1 MVKTSGYYIKSY
13 DGLRGVFVPPVLMTH
28 LGIFD
33 FLYEGSFTH
42 RIWLTI
48 SGHTALYGFFCLSG
62 FLITTILLKEK
73 EKHGEVSISRFLI
86 RRALRLLPPLIL
98 FYLVVALF
106 MHQSW
111 IVPQWVALAC
121 SVFYCFNFIPNKF
134 WSNELS
140 HTWSLSVEE
149 QFYFIW
155 PWFIKF
161 FRAKIIYLICIGTV
175 ILSMVAIVVYPRISF
190 SYQNETHTIASAF
203 FEERFLLPAICPVLC
218 GSVAALLF
226 FYLKENI
233 IRLIKSERCVPL
245 FILLICCPLYL
256 PSTLL
261 HFAFML
267 QALGISIFI
276 LWITVFNES
285 TISRI
290 LQNPLLVLIG
300 NMSYAIYIW
309 QGLFLG
315 TAPTSTKWFQQ
326 FPQNVALTLA
336 VAAFSYFIIEKP
348 LMQYKQKYSNI

>member
-1 MVKTSGYYIKSY
+1 MKTSGYYIKSY
-13 DGLRGVFVPPVLMTH
+13 DGLRGAFVPPVLMTH
-28 LGIFD
+28 LGVFD
-33 FLYEGSFTH
+33 FLYGGAFTH

-73 EKHGEVSISRFLI
+73 EKCGDVSIKRFLI

-106 MHQSW
+106 MHQGL

-149 QFYFIW
+149 QFYLLW
-155 PWFIKF
+155 PWLIKYL
-161 FRAKIIYLICIGTV
+161 RSKIIYLICIGTV
-175 ILSMVAIVVYPRISF
+175 ILSIVAIVVYPHISF

-226 FYLKENI
+226 FYFNNKVI
-233 IRLIKSERCVPL
+233 SLIKLSVSVPL
-245 FILLICCPLYL
+245 CILLMCCPMYFPSAILPFAFIL
-256 PSTLL
+256 
-261 HFAFML
+261 
-267 QALGISIFI
+267 QAAGLSIFI
-276 LWITVFNES
+276 LWITVFNNS
-285 TISRI
+285 IISRI
-290 LQNPLLVLIG
+290 LQTNVLVLVG

-315 TAPTSTKWFQQ
+315 TAPTSQKWFQQ
-326 FPQNVALTLA
+326 FPQNLALTMA
-336 VAAFSYFIIEKP
+336 VAACSYFIIEKP
-348 LMQYKQKYSNI
+348 LMRYKQKYSNI